1 MKIEII
7 KCDLCEVEKLAKEL
21 IRIWFGEDLAID
33 EVKDRENWN
42 KLARFVMRRE
52 IEAKIE
58 GYEKAKAFFIINEQN
73 SEAFEIIN
81 LNIAELRRELKGLE
95 GGKCY

>member
-1 MKIEII
+1 M
-7 KCDLCEVEKLAKEL
+7 DEVEKLSK
-21 IRIWFGEDLAID
+21 DLFEYMNDPLLWEAANQD
-33 EVKDRENWN
+33 KKCKSRFM
-42 KLARFVMRRE
+42 KLSRFVLRRE

-81 LNIAELRRELKGLE
+81 LNIAELRKQLE
-95 GGKCY
+95 KIGE